1 MENLAETY
9 ITSGFDNL
17 KNTDHDLPQ
26 EIHNKKVPFYTR
38 GENMN
43 GNRPRHSGKYYL
55 SCN

>member
-17 KNTDHDLPQ
+17 KNTNHDLPQ
-26 EIHNKKVPFYTR
+26 EIHIKKVPFYTR

-43 GNRPRHSGKYYL
+43 GNRPRHSGKYYFVM
-55 SCN
+55 